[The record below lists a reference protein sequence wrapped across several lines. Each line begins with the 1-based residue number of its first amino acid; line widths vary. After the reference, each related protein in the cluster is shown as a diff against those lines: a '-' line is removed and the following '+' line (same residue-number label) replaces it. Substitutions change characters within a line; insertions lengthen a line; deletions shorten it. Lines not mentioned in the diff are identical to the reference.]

1 MHMFFLKLYFKVLK
15 KKSLL
20 QPPLH
25 ATSNHGSLLD
35 VPDMKDVSAKWE
47 RSNTSP
53 DIYYMCW
60 NQMEGTHSSQHR
72 VTAVT
77 PVPHKKRLSSPSV
90 NAGLGW
96 CLQQQP
102 WVSPAASRLNHPPP
116 SPFSPPSLH
125 LAPLTV
131 VIFFKKNFFSFINTF
146 YSSAQGDIKTTAGQ
160 RRAFLTL
167 APSFI
172 SLLHRACQW
181 QWKDFTIPLG
191 RNSFHQS
198 SIMLNPATVPMT

>member
-116 SPFSPPSLH
+116 PSPFSPPSLH

-131 VIFFKKNFFSFINTF
+131 VIFFKKKTFFLLSILSTLQLREILKPQQGKEGRFWHLLPHLSVSFIGPVSDNE
-146 YSSAQGDIKTTAGQ
+146 K
-160 RRAFLTL
+160 
-167 APSFI
+167 I
-172 SLLHRACQW
+172 SQYR
-181 QWKDFTIPLG
+181 
-191 RNSFHQS
+191 
-198 SIMLNPATVPMT
+198 

>member
-116 SPFSPPSLH
+116 IPLQPPFAPPGSSDCGY
-125 LAPLTV
+125 
-131 VIFFKKNFFSFINTF
+131 FFKKKLFFF
-146 YSSAQGDIKTTAGQ
+146 YQYFLLFSS
-160 RRAFLTL
+160 
-167 APSFI
+167 
-172 SLLHRACQW
+172 
-181 QWKDFTIPLG
+181 G
-191 RNSFHQS
+191 RY
-198 SIMLNPATVPMT
+198 

>member
-102 WVSPAASRLNHPPP
+102 WVSPAASRLNHPPH
-116 SPFSPPSLH
+116 PPS
-125 LAPLTV
+125 APLRSTWLLWLWL
-131 VIFFKKNFFSFINTF
+131 FFLKKKLFFF
-146 YSSAQGDIKTTAGQ
+146 YQYFLLFSS
-160 RRAFLTL
+160 
-167 APSFI
+167 
-172 SLLHRACQW
+172 
-181 QWKDFTIPLG
+181 G
-191 RNSFHQS
+191 RY
-198 SIMLNPATVPMT
+198 